1 MTRPHASES
10 IDVEVFMKEKSGRP
24 AHWWMTLPPLVL
36 VPGSP
41 LHRSPAAA
49 GSGTDESGLKAF
61 FEQSTDPLLV
71 LDAGHTIIEFNGAA
85 SRFFKIAPAKLRG
98 ASVLEVDLLARL
110 LTAGSILQRLKTD
123 QPPVVDEIS
132 VGDSEGQP
140 LQCRIEAVPISGGRV
155 VIHLEDSTAIL
166 RAREAVKSADRLHH
180 AMFDALPE
188 VAWTM
193 ALPEE
198 RLLEVSPSVERLFG
212 YQPAAFKDHPELWEE
227 LVHPA
232 ERERVRAE
240 FRKGLASGRP
250 FEIHFTGMHRDHH
263 DLPHLLNRI
272 VPVADER
279 GWTERCEGFI
289 SDDSSR
295 RRLENRLRSTE
306 ASLRHVLDSV
316 SSGVLVLAPGEKGP
330 EVVLCNRRLA
340 DMLRLDETPRA
351 GAMLSQVPEAL
362 RTLVRGPQSSDG
374 DLERRLLG
382 EETFED
388 IAELKDPHRVLRR
401 YAGPVRDTYGAVIGH
416 ILSVEDVTASW
427 LLQQRLTH
435 AQKMESMGRLA
446 GGVAHDFNN
455 LLGNVL
461 GFGSLLLEQTPED
474 DPRREALTQIVH
486 SAERASRLTS
496 ALLAFSRSARFERM
510 PVHLNRVIEDSYQL
524 VRSAL
529 DPSVAIELR
538 LDPSL
543 PSLLGDA
550 LLLQQIVVN
559 LVQEARERLS
569 QGGSLHLTTR
579 LFERPGVAK
588 SESGTTE
595 TQRMVELIV
604 DASGTLREGQPPG
617 PAIEA
622 QPDRAGLSLTIAEDI
637 SRAHGGFLLSGH
649 EAAPA
654 LFRVMLPVNAFEE
667 TPAIVPEASSA
678 RGHETILVVDDEPG
692 LRALAKTGLQQR
704 GFDVLAASSGE
715 EALEILR
722 SGNPAIDIVL
732 LDLSMPG
739 LSGERVLRAIRGFRR
754 DLPVIIASGYA
765 TVESQAAWNAAGAQG
780 FVAKP
785 YRIQDVALKLREVLD
800 RSHGRVN

>member
-1 MTRPHASES
+1 
-10 IDVEVFMKEKSGRP
+10 MKQKSDRP
-24 AHWWMTLPPLVL
+24 APWWLCLPPLVL
-36 VPGSP
+36 VPGSA
-41 LHRSPAAA
+41 RRFSPAA
-49 GSGTDESGLKAF
+49 GSGTEESGLKTF
-61 FEQSTDPLLV
+61 FEQSSDPLLV
-71 LDAGHTIIEFNGAA
+71 LDAGHTILEFNSAA
-85 SRFFKIAPAKLRG
+85 ARFFKISAAKLKG

-110 LTAGSILQRLKTD
+110 LTAGSILQRLKSD
-123 QPPVVDEIS
+123 PPPVVDEVS
-132 VGDSEGQP
+132 VGDTEGQA
-140 LQCRIEAVPISGGRV
+140 LQCRIEAIPISSGRV
-155 VIHLEDSTAIL
+155 VLHFEETTAIL
-166 RAREAVKSADRLHH
+166 RAREAVRSADRLHH

-212 YQPAAFKDHPELWEE
+212 YQPAAFRDHPELWEE

-240 FRKGLASGRP
+240 FRKGLSTGRP

-263 DLPHLLNRI
+263 DLPHLINRI
-272 VPVADER
+272 VPVTDDR

-289 SDDSSR
+289 ADESR
-295 RRLENRLRSTE
+295 HRRLESRLRLTE
-306 ASLRHVLDSV
+306 ANLRHVLDSV
-316 SSGVLVLAPGEKGP
+316 SSGVLVLEPGEHGT
-330 EVVLCNRRLA
+330 EVVLCNRRLS
-340 DMLRLDETPRA
+340 DMLRLDETPRTGTPLQSA
-351 GAMLSQVPEAL
+351 PEAL
-362 RTLVRGPQSSDG
+362 RALVRGPQGNDH
-374 DLERRLLG
+374 DIERRLVS

-401 YAGPVRDTYGAVIGH
+401 YAGPVRDAYGAVMGQI
-416 ILSVEDVTASW
+416 IAVEDVTSSW

-461 GFGSLLLEQTPED
+461 GFGSLLLDQTADD
-474 DPRREALTQIVH
+474 DPRKEMLHQIVQ

-510 PVHLNRVIEDSYQL
+510 PVQFNRVIEDSYQL
-524 VRSAL
+524 VRAAL
-529 DPSVAIELR
+529 DPAVAIELR
-538 LDPSL
+538 LDPQL

-550 LLLQQIVVN
+550 LLLQQVVVN
-559 LVQEARERLS
+559 LAQEARERLAH
-569 QGGSLHLTTR
+569 GGSLHLSTR
-579 LFERPGVAK
+579 VFERPSPSDEAGA
-588 SESGTTE
+588 SEP
-595 TQRMVELIV
+595 QRMVELALE
-604 DASGTLREGQPPG
+604 ASGMQPRQEGG
-617 PAIEA
+617 RMIEA
-622 QPDRAGLSLTIAEDI
+622 QPDRAGLTLTIAEDI
-637 SRAHGGFLLSGH
+637 TRAHGGFLLSGP

-654 LFRVMLPVNAFEE
+654 MFRVMLPVNAFEE

-704 GFDVLAASSGE
+704 GFDVVTASSGE
-715 EALEILR
+715 ESLEILR
-722 SGNPAIDIVL
+722 SGQPPIDIVL

-754 DLPVIIASGYA
+754 ELPVIIASGYA
-765 TVESQAAWNAAGAQG
+765 TVESQASWSAAGAQG

-785 YRIQDVALKLREVLD
+785 YRIQDVAIKLREVLD
-800 RSHGRVN
+800 RTRDRVV